1 MSNWYEPITITGGAG
16 GNLVA
21 SDAPPSRWK
30 RRGGIDQER
39 RYEEAAET
47 TRLNS
52 AQWSQVTG
60 NAINAD
66 IASYLSRIRDR
77 CEHEVARNPIL
88 EGVID
93 THANDLSGPAGPSFQ
108 CRSKDE
114 SYNAGLERLVR
125 EWRKSPDVRG
135 KMSLADNLR
144 LWVRQLWTCGEF
156 LAQITQD
163 PDATTAL
170 KTRLLNLHPK
180 RLATSPG
187 TIGDKNVALGVR
199 RNALGKPTHYVIEDV
214 EFWGE
219 YEASTYRYTEL
230 PAEEVIHE
238 FKQLDP
244 DQVRGMPWATTCLQV
259 SADLRDYDVE
269 VLDAARAAADT
280 GVYWYTEH
288 VDAPYMAADATY
300 AMERRTQSTGPPGWK
315 PEMMTPTQPATG
327 YVEFRRER
335 LAELGRP
342 VSMPLMMVL
351 LNSEEHSYSSARFDG
366 QIYKR
371 SLAAI
376 QVWLGRVLDRIV
388 GVLAREAELRG
399 LLPPPPDDVHYEWTW
414 AVPPHVDPEKEAD
427 GERVRLENRTLSF
440 SAACAQHGLDP
451 DGVLEQL
458 AADIAKFKVAGV
470 PLPAWITGVTA
481 AASRVPRQPQPD
493 TQEPSNGKASRQLVA
508 VSP

>member
-1 MSNWYEPITITGGAG
+1 VLNWFR
-16 GNLVA
+16 NLLRDSRVDPA
-21 SDAPPSRWK
+21 RWK
-30 RRGGIDQER
+30 RHEARPAPSSDGER

-52 AQWSQVTG
+52 AQWSQATG

-66 IASYLSRIRDR
+66 ISSYLSTVCDR

-93 THANDLSGPAGPSFQ
+93 THATDVSGPTGPTFQ
-108 CRSKDE
+108 CRSSNKT
-114 SYNAGLERLVR
+114 YNAILEKLVK
-125 EWRKSPDVRG
+125 EWMRSPDARG
-135 KMSLADNLR
+135 KLSGAEMIR

-156 LAQITQD
+156 LAQIIQD
-163 PDATTAL
+163 PDAKTSL

-180 RLATSPG
+180 RLATSPA
-187 TIGDKNVALGVR
+187 TSADHNVALGVR
-199 RNALGKPTHYVIEDV
+199 RNSLGKPTHYVIEDV

-219 YEASTYRYTEL
+219 YEASSLDYKEL
-230 PAEEVIHE
+230 PAEQVIHE
-238 FKQLDP
+238 FKAIDP

-259 SADLRDYDVE
+259 SADLRDFDNE

-315 PEMMTPTQPATG
+315 PQMVSPEQPATG
-327 YVEFRRER
+327 YIEFRRER

-351 LNSEEHSYSSARFDG
+351 LNSEDHNYSSARFDG

-371 SLAAI
+371 SLATI
-376 QVWLGRVLDRIV
+376 QAWFARVLDRIV
-388 GVLAREAELRG
+388 GVLAREAELSG
-399 LLPPPPDDVHYEWTW
+399 LLPQPPDDVRHEWTW
-414 AVPPHVDPEKEAD
+414 PVPPHVDPEKEAD
-427 GERVRLENRTLSF
+427 GERVRLENRTQSF
-440 SAACAQHGLDP
+440 TGACAAHGLDP
-451 DGVLEQL
+451 EEVLQQL
-458 AADIAKFKVAGV
+458 ADDIKRFESAGV
-470 PLPAWITGVTA
+470 PLPSWITGVTA
-481 AASRVPRQPQPD
+481 AASRQPRQS
-493 TQEPSNGKASRQLVA
+493 QEPSNGKANGRLAA
-508 VSP
+508 VRS